1 MSRPYTGNKDGA
13 ARGKRPGL
21 EGLVAAIQTASGGK
35 LWNNGTYGVRDMRGK
50 PGRISVHATAR
61 AADISRRAFR
71 GRPGCS
77 RPELELVMDWLISN
91 ADAIGLEFLADYE
104 PGPGGRGWKCDR
116 EAWKDWKRGEVS
128 GAPGGDWIHIELSP
142 ATADSTDW
150 IAGVMDSFPL
160 GADTPAPA
168 PAPAPSSSSSK
179 PYPGT
184 STKLGSKATARV
196 REIQQRLADL
206 GAKNSAGTRPIV
218 VDGDFGRATDAAV
231 RAFQSASGLTVDGI
245 VGPKSWAALFG

>member
-35 LWNNGTYGVRDMRGK
+35 LWNNGTYGVRNMRGK
-50 PGRISVHATAR
+50 GALSVHATGR
-61 AADISRRAFR
+61 AADISRRKMDAR
-71 GRPGCS
+71 RPGCS
-77 RPELELVMDWLISN
+77 RADVELVMDWLISN

-150 IAGVMDSFPL
+150 IAGVMASFPL

-168 PAPAPSSSSSK
+168 PAPAPESSSSK

-206 GAKNSAGTRPIV
+206 GAKNSAGTAPLV
-218 VDGDFGRATDAAV
+218 VDGDFSRATDAAV
-231 RAFQSASGLTVDGI
+231 RAFQSAAGLTVDGI